1 MYKRDEI
8 PFHIASSSAKTLYG
22 LDYYFREM
30 FKEGSIQQI
39 IFDYWNDPNM
49 DEEDF
54 RKKFNHITKVDLVD
68 FIIECQAKGLF
79 GNGFQHY
86 ALYGQYENRLGTPV

>member
-1 MYKRDEI
+1 M
-8 PFHIASSSAKTLYG
+8 S
-22 LDYYFREM
+22 REM

-79 GNGFQHY
+79 GNGFIHPSSINNY
-86 ALYGQYENRLGTPV
+86 IKKVTYKEN

>member
-1 MYKRDEI
+1 
-8 PFHIASSSAKTLYG
+8 
-22 LDYYFREM
+22 M

-68 FIIECQAKGLF
+68 FIVECQSL
-79 GNGFQHY
+79 
-86 ALYGQYENRLGTPV
+86 LMR